1 MRICI
6 VVNTFP
12 AISETFI
19 INKVAGLAA
28 RGHKITVVCSD
39 IKANEDLF
47 VKYDLGSPNIKVQE
61 LRIQRKAADLII
73 NFFSR
78 PSLFFR
84 SFSFN
89 MATFSRKYVYYYQL
103 SFFKRI
109 RCDIMHFEFSGIGV
123 SYLPIMD
130 ALRGKK
136 VVSCR
141 GTAEKVK
148 PLVDEKRRGLLTK
161 LFSNVNAIH
170 CVSDDMAKTIEPFVN
185 NTSKIFVNRPAI
197 DITFFNGTP
206 SYVKKDTFQL
216 LCVGR
221 LSYAKGY
228 VTALLVVRD
237 LVAKGYNINLN
248 IIGDGPQLEEMIFHI
263 NQMKITKYVT
273 LLGRRTRDEV
283 RAFSSQADVFLL
295 TSYFEGLPN
304 VALEA
309 MAMQLPVVSTKCGG
323 VEEAIEHGVD
333 GFITEVYDHVKLAEY
348 VAMLLDDVELRKRI
362 GAAAK
367 QKVAKDFTLE
377 RQIDVFEK
385 QYKMLL

>member
-12 AISETFI
+12 SISETFI
-19 INKVAGLAA
+19 INKVVGLAA
-28 RGHKITVVCSD
+28 RGHKITVVCTD
-39 IKANEDLF
+39 KKNNEDLF
-47 VKYDLGSPNIKVQE
+47 IKYDLGSPNIKVKE
-61 LRIQRKAADLII
+61 SRIKQKAADLIF
-73 NFFSR
+73 NFISK
-78 PSLFFR
+78 PSLFFK

-89 MATFSRKYVYYYQL
+89 ATTFSKKYVYYYQI
-103 SFFKRI
+103 SFFRKI
-109 RCDIMHFEFSGIGV
+109 PCDIIHFEFSGIGV

-136 VVSCR
+136 IVSCR

-148 PLVDEKRRGLLTK
+148 PLVEEKRKSLLTK
-161 LFSNVNAIH
+161 LFRNVNAIH
-170 CVSDDMAKTIEPFVN
+170 CVSDDMVKTIEPFVN
-185 NTSKIFVNRPAI
+185 DTSKIFINRPAI
-197 DITFFNGTP
+197 DISFFNGTP
-206 SYVKKDTFQL
+206 SYTNKDTFQL

-228 VTALLVVRD
+228 VTTLLVVRD
-237 LVAKGYNINLN
+237 LVAKGYGININ

-263 NQMKITKYVT
+263 NQMKITNYVT

-283 RAFSSQADVFLL
+283 KAFSSKADVFLL

-323 VEEAIEHGVD
+323 IEEAIEHGVD
-333 GFITEVYDHVKLAEY
+333 GFITEVYD
-348 VAMLLDDVELRKRI
+348 M
-362 GAAAK
+362 
-367 QKVAKDFTLE
+367 
-377 RQIDVFEK
+377 
-385 QYKMLL
+385 